1 MLALV
6 LIALRRPYT
15 FMVLGV
21 VILILGAIA
30 AVRTPTDIFP
40 AIGIPVVSVI
50 WTYVGLAPDD
60 MSGRVVYPYELALT
74 TLVNDIEHIELQ
86 NFFGYGVTKIYFQPN
101 VKIDL
106 AVAQVSAASQTVLKN
121 LPPGI
126 NPPQVMVFNASTVPV
141 IQLALSSKTRTE
153 VELNDTAQNFIRPQL
168 TTIQGAAIPYPYG
181 GKVRQVR
188 VDLNQEKLQALGLQP
203 QDIVDTIARQNL
215 ILPVGTQKIGVF
227 EYNVLINDAPVQ
239 IKALNDLPIK
249 RADGTIIYL
258 RDVSFVHNG
267 NPPQINMVRV
277 DGGLAVLMP
286 VQTSGSASTLQVIA
300 GVKKILPKL
309 RLMLPEG
316 VELTVIGDQSP
327 FISEAVTSVIR
338 EGIIAAMLT
347 GLMILLFL
355 GSWRSTLIITIS
367 IPLSILAAL
376 AALSALGETINVM
389 TLGGMALAVG
399 ILVDDATV
407 TIENVNRHLEAGEHI
422 DDAIVKG
429 AKEIIMPATVSL
441 FCIIIVF
448 APMLLLGG
456 VAGYL
461 FRPLA
466 EAVVFAM
473 IASYVLT
480 YTLVETMARY
490 LLSAQQRIKE
500 EEEKHGPR
508 PRGKFVSALTRFQ
521 IAFEHRFE
529 AFVGAYARLL
539 ALALAA
545 PRRFVAGF
553 MAAVALSLCLTPFL
567 GRNFFPDAESNEI
580 RMHVR
585 APMGTRIE
593 ETGALCDRIEAKI
606 REILPKGS
614 LSSIVDNIGLPVS
627 GTNMSYN
634 NSGTIG
640 TTDADLMITFDPD
653 RVSNSNPMMELLRE
667 KLPRE
672 FPGVTFAM
680 LPADIVTQILNFGLP
695 APLDI
700 QAIGVKRAENRAYI
714 EKIFDRLSR
723 VPGIADPRIQQAD
736 NLPTLFVDVDR
747 TLAQEVGLS
756 EKDVTLALQTPLA
769 GSFQSAPNF
778 WLDTRNG
785 VSYPIVA
792 MEPQYWLTDLEA
804 LYNLPVFTGNPPQ
817 LLGGVAALRRGWS
830 AGIVTRYNAQPSFDI
845 YAGVREG
852 SWRRRRRRPGDPRGD
867 AQRGAGGLDNR
878 AARPVCDDAHRLYST
893 VAWTGA
899 RRAVCLFGDRREL
912 PVVARPLPDRLR
924 PADRSRRHCLDI
936 VSHRHDAV
944 RAGANRRHHVHGR
957 RHRQQQSDRRLRART
972 ARRGRRTHS
981 RGGGGGGDPFSPG
994 SDDGAGDDHRNG
1006 AHGAFRGTKRP
1017 AGTRRHWRVGVRH
1030 HRHAASAAGAHQ
1042 PGARIFGAAQDAR
1055 TGPCRIMTLP
1065 TCRRRTP
1072 RLRRPWRA
1080 RRDDG

>member
-21 VILILGAIA
+21 VILILGTIA
-30 AVRTPTDIFP
+30 ALKTPTDIFP

-50 WTYVGLAPDD
+50 WTYVGLSPDD

-74 TLVNDIEHIELQ
+74 TLVNDIEHIESQ
-86 NFFGYGVTKIYFQPN
+86 NFFGFGITRIYFQPK

-126 NPPQVMVFNASTVPV
+126 NPPQVMVYNASTVPV

-168 TTIQGAAIPYPYG
+168 TTIQGAAIPFPYG

-188 VDLNQEKLQALGLQP
+188 VDINQEKLQALGLQP
-203 QDIVDTIARQNL
+203 QDIVEAIARQNL
-215 ILPVGTQKIGVF
+215 ILPVGTQKIGEF
-227 EYNVLINDAPVQ
+227 EYNVLINDAPER
-239 IKALNDLPIK
+239 IEALNDLPIK
-249 RADGTIIYL
+249 RVDGTILYL
-258 RDVSFVHNG
+258 RDVSYVHNG

-286 VQTSGSASTLQVIA
+286 VQTSGSASTLEVIA
-300 GVKKILPKL
+300 GVKKMLPKL

-316 VELTVIGDQSP
+316 VELTVVGDQSA
-327 FISEAVTSVIR
+327 FISGAVTSVIR
-338 EGIIAAMLT
+338 EGLIAATLT

-355 GSWRSTLIITIS
+355 GSWRSTIIITIS

-376 AALSALGETINVM
+376 AALAAIGETINVM
-389 TLGGMALAVG
+389 TLGGLALAVG

-407 TIENVNRHLEAGEHI
+407 TIENVNRHLEAGERI
-422 DDAIVKG
+422 DDAIVKA
-429 AKEIIMPATVSL
+429 AKEIISPATVSL

-473 IASYVLT
+473 IASYLLT

-490 LLSAQQRIKE
+490 FLSAQQRIKE

-508 PRGKFVSALTRFQ
+508 PRGKFVTALTNFQ

-529 AFVGAYARLL
+529 ALVAAYARLL
-539 ALALAA
+539 GLALAA

-553 MAAVALSLCLTPFL
+553 MAAVALSLCLAPFL
-567 GRNFFPDAESNEI
+567 GRNFFPDAESNQI

-606 REILPKGS
+606 REILPPGS
-614 LSSIVDNIGLPVS
+614 LASIVDNIGLPVS

-640 TTDADLMITFDPD
+640 ATDADLMITFDPD
-653 RVSNSNPMMELLRE
+653 RFSNSDPMMELLRE

-700 QAIGVKRAENRAYI
+700 QAIGVKRDENRAYL
-714 EKIFDRLSR
+714 ERIFERLSR
-723 VPGIADPRIQQAD
+723 VPGIADPRIQQAN

-785 VSYPIVA
+785 VSYPIIA
-792 MEPQYWLTDLEA
+792 MEPQYWLTDFEA
-804 LYNLPVFTGNPPQ
+804 LSNLPVSTGNPPQ
-817 LLGGVAALRRGWS
+817 VLGGVATLRRGWS
-830 AGIVTRYNAQPSFDI
+830 AGIVTHYNAQPSFDI
-845 YAGVREG
+845 YAGVRDRDLGAVADDVEAILKETRQQAPAASTIVLRG
-852 SWRRRRRRPGDPRGD
+852 QYATMHGAYTELLIGLALAVLFVYLVIVVNFQSWLDPFLIVC
-867 AQRGAGGLDNR
+867 ALPTALAGIVWMLFLTGTTLSVP
-878 AARPVCDDAHRLYST
+878 AL
-893 VAWTGA
+893 TGA
-899 RRAVCLFGDRREL
+899 IMCMGVATANSNLIVAFARE
-912 PVVARPLPDRLR
+912 RL
-924 PADRSRRHCLDI
+924 D
-936 VSHRHDAV
+936 
-944 RAGANRRHHVHGR
+944 
-957 RHRQQQSDRRLRART
+957 
-972 ARRGRRTHS
+972 
-981 RGGGGGGDPFSPG
+981 
-994 SDDGAGDDHRNG
+994 AGDE
-1006 AHGAFRGTKRP
+1006 P
-1017 AGTRRHWRVGVRH
+1017 V
-1030 HRHAASAAGAHQ
+1030 HAAAAAGATRFR
-1042 PGARIFGAAQDAR
+1042 PVLMTALAMIIGM
-1055 TGPCRIMTLP
+1055 GPMALSAEQNAPLGRAVIGGLAFATTATLLLLP
-1065 TCRRRTP
+1065 V
-1072 RLRRPWRA
+1072 LISLAHGYLA
-1080 RRDDG
+1080 RRKTQGQAHVAL

>member
-1 MLALV
+1 
-6 LIALRRPYT
+6 
-15 FMVLGV
+15 
-21 VILILGAIA
+21 
-30 AVRTPTDIFP
+30 
-40 AIGIPVVSVI
+40 
-50 WTYVGLAPDD
+50 
-60 MSGRVVYPYELALT
+60 
-74 TLVNDIEHIELQ
+74 
-86 NFFGYGVTKIYFQPN
+86 
-101 VKIDL
+101 
-106 AVAQVSAASQTVLKN
+106 
-121 LPPGI
+121 
-126 NPPQVMVFNASTVPV
+126 
-141 IQLALSSKTRTE
+141 
-153 VELNDTAQNFIRPQL
+153 
-168 TTIQGAAIPYPYG
+168 
-181 GKVRQVR
+181 
-188 VDLNQEKLQALGLQP
+188 
-203 QDIVDTIARQNL
+203 
-215 ILPVGTQKIGVF
+215 
-227 EYNVLINDAPVQ
+227 
-239 IKALNDLPIK
+239 
-249 RADGTIIYL
+249 
-258 RDVSFVHNG
+258 
-267 NPPQINMVRV
+267 
-277 DGGLAVLMP
+277 MP
-286 VQTSGSASTLQVIA
+286 VQTSGSASTLEVIA
-300 GVKKILPKL
+300 GVKNMLPKL

-316 VELTVIGDQSP
+316 IELTVVGDQSA
-327 FISEAVTSVIR
+327 FISGAVTSVIR
-338 EGIIAAMLT
+338 EGIIASMLT

-355 GSWRSTLIITIS
+355 GSWRSTIIITIS

-376 AALSALGETINVM
+376 AALAAIGETINVM

-407 TIENVNRHLEAGEHI
+407 TIENVSRHLEAGEKI

-473 IASYVLT
+473 IASYLLT

-490 LLSAQQRIKE
+490 LLSAQQKIKE
-500 EEEKHGPR
+500 EEAKHGPR
-508 PRGKFVSALTRFQ
+508 PRGKFVLALTRFQ
-521 IAFEHRFE
+521 IAFEHQFE
-529 AFVGAYARLL
+529 AFVGAYARFL

-567 GRNFFPDAESNEI
+567 GRNFFPDAESNQI

-640 TTDADLMITFDPD
+640 VTDADLMITFDPD
-653 RVSNSNPMMELLRE
+653 RISNSNPMMELLRE

-700 QAIGVKRAENRAYI
+700 QAIGVKRDENRAYL
-714 EKIFDRLSR
+714 EGIFDRLSR

-785 VSYPIVA
+785 VSYPIIA

-804 LYNLPVFTGNPPQ
+804 LFNLPVSTGNPPQ
-817 LLGGVAALRRGWS
+817 ILGGVAALRRGWS
-830 AGIVTRYNAQPSFDI
+830 CGH
-845 YAGVREG
+845 
-852 SWRRRRRRPGDPRGD
+852 
-867 AQRGAGGLDNR
+867 
-878 AARPVCDDAHRLYST
+878 CH
-893 VAWTGA
+893 
-899 RRAVCLFGDRREL
+899 
-912 PVVARPLPDRLR
+912 PL
-924 PADRSRRHCLDI
+924 
-936 VSHRHDAV
+936 
-944 RAGANRRHHVHGR
+944 
-957 RHRQQQSDRRLRART
+957 
-972 ARRGRRTHS
+972 
-981 RGGGGGGDPFSPG
+981 
-994 SDDGAGDDHRNG
+994 
-1006 AHGAFRGTKRP
+1006 
-1017 AGTRRHWRVGVRH
+1017 
-1030 HRHAASAAGAHQ
+1030 
-1042 PGARIFGAAQDAR
+1042 
-1055 TGPCRIMTLP
+1055 
-1065 TCRRRTP
+1065 
-1072 RLRRPWRA
+1072 
-1080 RRDDG
+1080 

>member
-1 MLALV
+1 M
-6 LIALRRPYT
+6 
-15 FMVLGV
+15 
-21 VILILGAIA
+21 
-30 AVRTPTDIFP
+30 
-40 AIGIPVVSVI
+40 
-50 WTYVGLAPDD
+50 
-60 MSGRVVYPYELALT
+60 
-74 TLVNDIEHIELQ
+74 
-86 NFFGYGVTKIYFQPN
+86 
-101 VKIDL
+101 
-106 AVAQVSAASQTVLKN
+106 
-121 LPPGI
+121 
-126 NPPQVMVFNASTVPV
+126 
-141 IQLALSSKTRTE
+141 
-153 VELNDTAQNFIRPQL
+153 
-168 TTIQGAAIPYPYG
+168 
-181 GKVRQVR
+181 
-188 VDLNQEKLQALGLQP
+188 
-203 QDIVDTIARQNL
+203 
-215 ILPVGTQKIGVF
+215 
-227 EYNVLINDAPVQ
+227 
-239 IKALNDLPIK
+239 
-249 RADGTIIYL
+249 
-258 RDVSFVHNG
+258 HNG

-286 VQTSGSASTLQVIA
+286 VQTSGSASTLEVIA
-300 GVKKILPKL
+300 GVKKMLPKL

-316 VELTVIGDQSP
+316 VELTVIGDQSA
-327 FISEAVTSVIR
+327 FISGAVTSVIR

-355 GSWRSTLIITIS
+355 GSWRSTIIITIS

-376 AALSALGETINVM
+376 AALSAIGETINVM
-389 TLGGMALAVG
+389 TLGGLALAVG

-407 TIENVNRHLEAGEHI
+407 TIENVNRHLEAGEQI
-422 DDAIVKG
+422 DDAIVKA

-490 LLSAQQRIKE
+490 LLSAQQKIKE

-567 GRNFFPDAESNEI
+567 GRNFFPDAESNQI

-593 ETGALCDRIEAKI
+593 ETGVLCDRIEAKI

-614 LSSIVDNIGLPVS
+614 LASIVDNIGLPVS

-700 QAIGVKRAENRAYI
+700 QAIGVKRDENRAYL
-714 EKIFDRLSR
+714 ERIFERLSR

-804 LYNLPVFTGNPPQ
+804 LYNLPVSTGNPPQ
-817 LLGGVAALRRGWS
+817 ILGGVAALRRGWS
-830 AGIVTRYNAQPSFDI
+830 SGIVTHYNAQPSFDI
-845 YAGVREG
+845 YAGVRERDLG
-852 SWRRRRRRPGDPRGD
+852 AVADDINAILEETRKEAPAASTIVLRGQYRDD
-867 AQRGAGGLDNR
+867 AQR
-878 AARPVCDDAHRLYST
+878 LYRT
-893 VAWTGA
+893 VARTGA
-899 RRAVCLFGDRREL
+899 RRAVRLFGDRREL
-912 PVVARPLPDRLR
+912 PVVARSLPDRLR
-924 PADRSRRHCLDI
+924 PADGSRRHCLDI
-936 VSHRHDAV
+936 VSHRHDAL

-957 RHRQQQSDRRLRART
+957 RHRQQQSDRRLRARA

-981 RGGGGGGDPFSPG
+981 RGGGGGGDPLSSG
-994 SDDGAGDDHRNG
+994 GDDGAGDDHRNG
-1006 AHGAFRGTKRP
+1006 ADGAFRRTKRP
-1017 AGTRRHWRVGVRH
+1017 AGTRCHRRVGVRH

-1042 PGARIFGAAQDAR
+1042 PGAWIFGAPQDAR
-1055 TGPCRIMTLP
+1055 TGPCRIMILP
-1065 TCRRRTP
+1065 ICRRRIP